1 MRSIAAVAL
10 RLEQAWRRRVGGV
23 DLALHA
29 GDGSLILIELKWDS
43 VSLAACAWDSMKLA
57 AALQAGEA
65 QRAFLVAGSPDSVG
79 DLRGDELLEDA
90 EVNSATLRRKYA
102 KEFDYW
108 KTQVKNHPLRAPGSW
123 RIQARHCAFLDYK
136 ETPWRLRIAELKLTS
151 RELLSVE

>member
-10 RLEQAWRRRVGGV
+10 RLEQAWRWRVGGV

-57 AALQAGEA
+57 AAL
-65 QRAFLVAGSPDSVG
+65 LDSVG

>member
-79 DLRGDELLEDA
+79 DLR
-90 EVNSATLRRKYA
+90 VR
-102 KEFDYW
+102 
-108 KTQVKNHPLRAPGSW
+108 
-123 RIQARHCAFLDYK
+123 
-136 ETPWRLRIAELKLTS
+136 
-151 RELLSVE
+151 

>member
-79 DLRGDELLEDA
+79 GLRGDELLEDA

-108 KTQVKNHPLRAPGSW
+108 KTQVKNHPLRALGSW